1 MALGIFRT
9 PGWEGHLDH
18 RGSIRLVVAWSPLV
32 AGELA
37 LILLAP
43 HAAFPPFPLLALF
56 AAVAIAGST
65 RVYAFA
71 QGGHQTLAAAVQI
84 PAIVLLGSVPA
95 ALCALVGVGIFHWF
109 KRTPLES
116 AAFSVGQRIVSTLA
130 AGVAWSTLIAGHPVL
145 DPASASA
152 PETTLLLAAIGALLA
167 YALTSAFLVAIR
179 YASARHQPV
188 RFVLR
193 TNAVWDVTGTTLA
206 GACGVAIA
214 LPFTHLSLRNELDSV
229 IGIVLFNLAA
239 LLFIFRRQTIIE
251 ATELRDAVVD
261 LLQTPDLDQ
270 LLAHLADRL
279 APIARPDALCIVLR
293 RSGGQH
299 KVAIAR
305 GVDAETVERLCA
317 RPDGGLGWA
326 LALHRPTCIGDYRKD
341 ARWSEEVDRAV
352 APGLLR
358 SLLVAPLLAG
368 DELLGTLVLA
378 KTVSAFFTPFQQQNV
393 AALAAQAALAMK
405 TVSLSHATSQ
415 QLQRMHALE
424 TISEQINSQHDLT
437 TLFSLIA
444 DSAREV
450 LGADRCSV
458 ALGAEGGALTEMFAR
473 GLSDDYLRVTAEHV
487 RSDVTMARLAMKT
500 REPVVVADVLTD
512 PRAVEIRDA
521 AKREGLRAL
530 AVFPLRYEE
539 RAIGALRL
547 YHNAVRPYE
556 PPDVALGIAFANQA
570 AIAVQ
575 NSRLLHEAQLRAHQ
589 LGLVNRVVTRVAT
602 MLSPEELF
610 ETLVHEL
617 HDTLGYP
624 FVMLVLVDGDQLRV
638 AASLGYGEVPALHI
652 GQGVVGRVART
663 RRAAL
668 VEDVFHD
675 PDYVMWDRRV
685 TQQTCVPIS
694 RDDHLVGLIS
704 VEVIDPTLTRADLD
718 LLTALAGE
726 VTETM
731 RNAALFAEVRQA
743 RDELRAL
750 YESAQAL
757 SKSLE
762 LTTILDGLVSG
773 TCRRFG
779 YRRGAILLADPAG
792 DLVVRAVHGDT
803 RTLGQR
809 VPLGQGAEGRAAQ
822 EARAVLL
829 AGPELTGAPPSPAL
843 AVPLLREETVIG
855 VFSVSV
861 DEQGTLGERDTRV
874 LTTLAGYA
882 GVAIENATLY
892 ERTRDLA
899 STDGLTGLR
908 NHRAFWQDLTAELER
923 AARYSLPLA
932 LIVVEIDRFKRYND
946 RYGHLKG
953 DEVLRGVA
961 RALVKEHR
969 QQIDTVARY
978 GGDEFTLLL
987 PHTNTAEAVVVAER
1001 IRRAIETTPF
1011 IVGTEVTSLSV
1022 SLGVAAFPEDAET
1035 ANALVD
1041 VADRRMYVAKRAGG
1055 NSVAANAP

>member
-1 MALGIFRT
+1 
-9 PGWEGHLDH
+9 LDH
-18 RGSIRLVVAWSPLV
+18 RGSIRLLVAWGPLV
-32 AGELA
+32 VGGLA
-37 LILLAP
+37 LALLAP
-43 HAAFPPFPLLALF
+43 RAAFPPLPLLVVF
-56 AAVAIAGST
+56 AALAVAGST

-71 QGGHQTLAAAVQI
+71 QGGHQTLGAAVQL
-84 PAIVLLGSVPA
+84 PAIVLLGPVPA
-95 ALCALVGVGIFHWF
+95 ALCAMVGVSVFHRL
-109 KRTPLES
+109 KRTPLEN
-116 AAFSVGQRIVSTLA
+116 AAFSVGQRMVSTMA
-130 AGVAWSTLIAGHPVL
+130 AGLAWSSSIAGHPVL
-145 DPASASA
+145 DRPSALGA
-152 PETTLLLAAIGALLA
+152 GTTPLVTVTGALLA
-167 YALTSAFLVAIR
+167 YALTSALLVTFR

-188 RFVLR
+188 RFVLS

-206 GACGVAIA
+206 GACGLAIA
-214 LPFTHLSLRNELDSV
+214 LPFTRLSLRHELDLV
-229 IGIVLFNLAA
+229 IGVVLLSVAA
-239 LLFIFRRQTIIE
+239 LLYIFRRQTMIE
-251 ATELRDAVVD
+251 AAELRDAVVD
-261 LLQTPDLDQ
+261 LLRTPDLDK
-270 LLAHLADRL
+270 LLAHLADRV

-299 KVAIAR
+299 KVALAR
-305 GVDAETVERLCA
+305 GVDAEAVERLCA
-317 RPDGGLGWA
+317 QPGGGGFGWA
-326 LALHRPTCIGDYRKD
+326 LELHRPACIGDYRKD
-341 ARWSEEVDRAV
+341 ARWSGDVDSAI

-378 KTVSAFFTPFQQQNV
+378 KTVTAFFTPFQQQNV
-393 AALAAQAALAMK
+393 AALAAQAALTMK
-405 TVSLSHATSQ
+405 SVSLSHATGQ

-437 TLFSLIA
+437 MLFSLIA

-450 LGADRCSV
+450 LGADRCAV

-473 GLSDDYLRVTAEHV
+473 GLSDDYLRVTSEYV
-487 RSDVTMARLAMKT
+487 RSDVTMARLAMRT

-521 AKREGLRAL
+521 AKREGFRTL

-547 YHNAVRPYE
+547 YHDAVRPYE

-589 LGLVNRVVTRVAT
+589 LGMVNRIVTRVAAV
-602 MLSPEELF
+602 LRPEELF

-617 HDTLGYP
+617 HDALGCP
-624 FVMLVLVDGDQLRV
+624 FVMLVLVDGDQLRPAAHRGYTV
-638 AASLGYGEVPALHI
+638 APQLHI
-652 GQGVVGRVART
+652 GRGIVGRVART

-675 PDYVMWDRRV
+675 PDYVMYDRRV
-685 TQQTCVPIS
+685 TQQACVPIF

-718 LLTALAGE
+718 MLTALAGE
-726 VTETM
+726 VTETI

-750 YESAQAL
+750 YELAQAL

-762 LTTILDGLVSG
+762 LTPILDGLVSG

-803 RTLGQR
+803 RTLGER
-809 VPLGQGAEGRAAQ
+809 VPIGQGAEGRSAQ

-829 AGPELTGAPPSPAL
+829 PDSEPAAGTPGGPAL
-843 AVPLLREETVIG
+843 AVPLLREDAVIG
-855 VFSVSV
+855 VFSVGV
-861 DEQGTLGERDTRV
+861 DEQGTLEERDTRV

-882 GVAIENATLY
+882 AVAIENATLY
-892 ERTRDLA
+892 EQTRDLA

-908 NHRAFWQDLTAELER
+908 NHRAFWQELAAELDR
-923 AARYSLPLA
+923 AARYTLPLA

-953 DEVLRGVA
+953 DEVLRLVA

-987 PHTNTAEAVVVAER
+987 PHTNTAEAVLVAER

-1041 VADRRMYVAKRAGG
+1041 VADRRMYVAKRSGG
-1055 NSVAANAP
+1055 NSVAANTP

>member
-1 MALGIFRT
+1 
-9 PGWEGHLDH
+9 LDH
-18 RGSIRLVVAWSPLV
+18 RGSIRLLVAWSPLV
-32 AGELA
+32 LGGIA
-37 LILLAP
+37 LCLLAP
-43 HAAFPPFPLLALF
+43 RAAFPPLPLLVLF
-56 AAVAIAGST
+56 AALAVAGGT

-71 QGGHQTLAAAVQI
+71 QGGHQTLSAAVLL
-84 PAIVLLGSVPA
+84 PAIVLLGPVPA
-95 ALCALVGVGIFHWF
+95 ALCALVGVSIFHWF

-116 AAFSVGQRIVSTLA
+116 SAFSVGQRIVSTLA
-130 AGVAWSTLIAGHPVL
+130 AGVAWTALIAGHPML
-145 DPASASA
+145 DRESSLAQ
-152 PETTLLLAAIGALLA
+152 LLAVTGGLLA
-167 YALTSAFLVAIR
+167 YALTSALLVTCR

-188 RFVLR
+188 RFVLS
-193 TNAVWDVTGTTLA
+193 TNAIWDVTGTTLA

-214 LPFTHLSLRNELDSV
+214 LPFTRLSLRHDMDSV
-229 IGIVLFNLAA
+229 IGVVLVSLVA
-239 LLFIFRRQTIIE
+239 LLYILRRQTIME
-251 ATELRDAVVD
+251 AAALRDAVVD
-261 LLQTPDLDQ
+261 LLRMPDLDK
-270 LLAHLADRL
+270 LLAHLADRI
-279 APIARPDALCIVLR
+279 APIARPDALWIVLR

-299 KVAIAR
+299 KVVLAR
-305 GVDAETVERLCA
+305 GVDAETIGRLCA
-317 RPDGGLGWA
+317 QPGGSGLGWA
-326 LALHRPTCIGDYRKD
+326 LELHRPVCIGDYRRD
-341 ARWSEEVDRAV
+341 ARWSQEADNAV
-352 APGLLR
+352 APGMLR

-368 DELLGTLVLA
+368 DELLGTLVLT
-378 KTVSAFFTPFQQQNV
+378 KTVTAFFTPFQQQNI
-393 AALAAQAALAMK
+393 AALAAQAALTMK
-405 TVSLSHATSQ
+405 SVSLSNATGQ

-450 LGADRCSV
+450 LGADRCGV
-458 ALGAEGGALTEMFAR
+458 ALGAEDGALTEMFAR
-473 GLSDDYLRVTAEHV
+473 GLSDDYLRVTAEYV

-521 AKREGLRAL
+521 AKREGFRTL

-547 YHNAVRPYE
+547 YHDAVRPYE

-602 MLSPEELF
+602 VLRPEELF

-617 HDTLGYP
+617 HDALGYP
-624 FVMLVLVDGDQLRV
+624 FVMLVLVDGDQLRAV
-638 AASLGYGEVPALHI
+638 ASLGYAEVPSLHI
-652 GQGVVGRVART
+652 GRGIVGRVART

-685 TQQTCVPIS
+685 AQQACVPIV
-694 RDDHLVGLIS
+694 RDDHLVGLIL
-704 VEVIDPTLTRADLD
+704 VEVIDPDLTRADLD
-718 LLTALAGE
+718 MLTVLAGE

-750 YESAQAL
+750 SESAQAL

-762 LTTILDGLVSG
+762 LTSVLEGLVSG

-809 VPLGQGAEGRAAQ
+809 VPLGQGAEGRSAQ

-829 AGPELTGAPPSPAL
+829 TNPEPAAGTPHGSAL

-855 VFSVSV
+855 VFSVGV
-861 DEQGTLGERDTRV
+861 DEQGALGERDTRV

-882 GVAIENATLY
+882 AVAIENATLY

-899 STDGLTGLR
+899 STDGLTGLL
-908 NHRAFWQDLTAELER
+908 NHRAFWQELTAELER
-923 AARYSLPLA
+923 ATRYALPLA
-932 LIVVEIDRFKRYND
+932 LIVVEVDRFKRYND
-946 RYGHLKG
+946 RYGHLRG
-953 DEVLRGVA
+953 DEVLRLVA
-961 RALVKEHR
+961 RALIKEHR

-987 PHTNTAEAVVVAER
+987 PHTTTTEAVVVAER
-1001 IRRAIETTPF
+1001 IRRAIEATPF
-1011 IVGTEVTSLSV
+1011 IVGTEVTSVSV
-1022 SLGVAAFPEDAET
+1022 SLGVAVFPADAET

-1041 VADRRMYVAKRAGG
+1041 VADRRMYVAKRSGG
-1055 NSVAANAP
+1055 NSVAPAIS